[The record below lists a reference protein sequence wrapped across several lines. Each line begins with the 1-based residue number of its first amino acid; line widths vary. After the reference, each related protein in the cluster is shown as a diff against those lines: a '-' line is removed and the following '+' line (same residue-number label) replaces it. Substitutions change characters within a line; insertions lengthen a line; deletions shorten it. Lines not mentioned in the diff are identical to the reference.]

1 MLAFLINLIL
11 LFATSTNAATAASS
25 GRLKEA
31 LATSTPQRFKEA
43 PKFYNS
49 ATCPALNTHEHS
61 STLCSDVAVHVAMT
75 LDAAY
80 LRGSMAAILSV
91 LQHSSCPENIIFH
104 FVSSSSS
111 SNSQALTQT
120 IATSFPYLK
129 FRVYPFND
137 SAVLGLIS
145 TSIRSALDC
154 PLNYAR
160 NYLANLLPTCVRR
173 VVYLDSDLI
182 LVDDISKLAST
193 PLEPTQVRRRTGI
206 LQRQLHLLLYA
217 VVLGQPDPLPH
228 VREPP
233 GLLLQHR
240 CHGHRSGQVAGGR
253 VHGSDSR
260 VDGAPEADADLR
272 ARVAAAFPPGL
283 CRKHSS
289 RRPPVEP
296 ARPRWRQLSRVV
308 QGFAPGSGE
317 PAPLDAEGEA
327 VGAARREPAMPVGC
341 SMGPI

>member
-11 LFATSTNAATAASS
+11 LFASSTNAATAASS

-61 STLCSDVAVHVAMT
+61 STVCSDVAVHVAMT

-120 IATSFPYLK
+120 IATSFPLPEIPSLPLQ
-129 FRVYPFND
+129 R
-137 SAVLGLIS
+137 LGH
-145 TSIRSALDC
+145 C

-182 LVDDISKLAST
+182 LRRRHIQAGFD
-193 PLEPTQVRRRTGI
+193 PTGAHPSPRRTGI
-206 LQRQLHLLLYA
+206 LQRKLHLLLYS
-217 VVLGQPDPLPH
+217 VFLGQPDPLPH

-240 CHGHRSGQVAGGR
+240 RHGHRSGQVAGGR
-253 VHGSDSR
+253 VHGSDCG

-272 ARVAAAFPPGL
+272 ARVAAAVPPGL
-283 CRKHSS
+283 CRKHRR

-296 ARPRWRQLSRVV
+296 ARPRRGQLSRVV

-317 PAPLDAEGEA
+317 PATLERQGEA
-327 VGAARREPAMPVGC
+327 VGAARRQPAMPVGC
-341 SMGPI
+341 SVGPI

>member
-11 LFATSTNAATAASS
+11 LFASSANAATAASS

-61 STLCSDVAVHVAMT
+61 STVCSDVAVHVAMT

-193 PLEPTQVRRRTGI
+193 PLGPPKYSPHRNTATPTSPPTLRRRFGPT
-206 LQRQLHLLLYA
+206 R
-217 VVLGQPDPLPH
+217 PSPS
-228 VREPP
+228 
-233 GLLLQHR
+233 
-240 CHGHRSGQVAGGR
+240 RSRTAGPATSTPVSWSSIWTSGGR
-253 VHGSDSR
+253 AGTR
-260 VDGAPEADADLR
+260 IG
-272 ARVAAAFPPGL
+272 
-283 CRKHSS
+283 
-289 RRPPVEP
+289 
-296 ARPRWRQLSRVV
+296 
-308 QGFAPGSGE
+308 
-317 PAPLDAEGEA
+317 
-327 VGAARREPAMPVGC
+327 
-341 SMGPI
+341 